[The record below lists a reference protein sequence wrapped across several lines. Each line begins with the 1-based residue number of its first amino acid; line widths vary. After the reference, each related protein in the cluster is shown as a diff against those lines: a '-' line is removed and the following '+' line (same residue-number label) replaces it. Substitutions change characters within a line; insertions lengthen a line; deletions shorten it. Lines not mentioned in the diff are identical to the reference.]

1 MTDVPHE
8 ITHDRLLRLE
18 RITHTRMKALDPA
31 RTFILATM
39 SPLEVHGPHLP
50 LGQDVFEARALAEHA
65 ALAVL
70 ERRPD
75 WTVVLVPPMHVAAD
89 TLPMLGSVEFS
100 PHLVERVAYTLLEPF
115 AKAGFARM
123 GFSSFHGGPRHFL
136 ALELAGERLA
146 RKYGVAV
153 VSMFSMLLSR
163 VREGHVF
170 LDAIAD
176 VPGRRAELRHLVRD
190 QHAGYVETSMALHL
204 YGALVEDGWQA
215 LPGAV
220 PREEPGEGEN
230 DSFLFS
236 DDAGGGAFARRGR
249 VKRTATL
256 LLRALKF
263 FRANSYYGYPA
274 FASEEEGRRI
284 FGHLVALTADA
295 AGDFLDRGMDAGVHS
310 PLWAWRRILLNRPL
324 NAIADA
330 LMAT

>member
-1 MTDVPHE
+1 MTETNSVAS
-8 ITHDRLLRLE
+8 HDRLLRLE
-18 RITHTRMKALDPA
+18 RITHTRMKALDPK
-31 RTFILATM
+31 RTFVLATM

-50 LGQDVFEARALAEHA
+50 LGQDVFEARAMAEHA

-70 ERRPD
+70 EKRPD
-75 WTVVLVPPMHVAAD
+75 WTVLLVPPLHVAAD

-100 PHLVERVAYTLLEPF
+100 PYLVERVAFALLEPF

-123 GFSSFHGGPRHFL
+123 GYSSFHGGPRHFL

-146 RKYGVAV
+146 RKFGVAV

-163 VREGHVF
+163 VKEGQVF
-170 LDAIAD
+170 LDAVAD
-176 VPGRRAELRHLVRD
+176 APGRKAELRHMVRD

-204 YGALVEDGWQA
+204 YGSLVENGWQT

-220 PREEPGEGEN
+220 PREEPGAGEN

-236 DDAGGGAFARRGR
+236 DDAPGGLFARIGR

-256 LLRALKF
+256 LMRALKF

-284 FGHLVALTADA
+284 FEHLVTLTATA
-295 AGDFLDRGMDAGVHS
+295 AGDFLDRGMDAGVRS
-310 PLWAWRRILLNRPL
+310 PLWVFRHILLNRPL
-324 NAIADA
+324 NAVADA
-330 LMAT
+330 LMAK